1 MTNGERKKIIKTYV
15 DGKLTFSKEEIENL
29 DGSVKEER
37 TDFGI
42 DSLGRVIEKGT
53 AFCRI
58 CGSAVNG
65 NSIQKCER
73 CGEHWLCE
81 ICGSTDYEGKK
92 ICWVCADKDKRTS
105 EKFQRVTF
113 YIFFVIFGLIGLGLL
128 AMFLLKDVI

>member
-81 ICGSTDYEGKK
+81 ICGSTDFEGKK
-92 ICWVCADKDKRTS
+92 ICGFCAQDDKIIAKRMKRIT
-105 EKFQRVTF
+105 T
-113 YIFFVIFGLIGLGLL
+113 YILLTIFGLIGLGLL
-128 AMFLLKDVI
+128 AMFLLKDMI

>member
-1 MTNGERKKIIKTYV
+1 MPNRDRKKIIKTYV
-15 DGKLTFSKEEIENL
+15 DGKLTFSQEETESF

-37 TDFGI
+37 TDFII

-73 CGEHWLCE
+73 CGGHWLCE